1 MWSGPSLAQFRRQ
14 LRCPRLGH
22 VNQRFDAVLVGGG
35 IMSATLGT
43 LLAELEP
50 EWNILLVEKLPELGA
65 ESSHAWN
72 NAGTGHSALCELN
85 YTPELPDGTLA
96 IDSAVKVNEQF
107 QVSRQFWSW
116 LISSK
121 AIPNPQ
127 SFIHPS
133 PHVSFVWGED
143 NVLYLR
149 KRYEALKDQPLF
161 PHMEYTEDPLVIA
174 TWAPLLIDGRKKG
187 EPLAATR
194 FLSGSDVD
202 FGSLT
207 RMLVERLHGR
217 GLRSLTEHR
226 VVGLK
231 RNTEGW
237 TLKIQ
242 SEIGNTPM
250 WVDASFVF
258 VGAGGMSLNLLQA
271 SGIPEIRGYGG
282 FPVSGV
288 WLRCDNP
295 DIASL
300 HQAKV
305 YGKASVGAPPMSV
318 PHLDT
323 RVVEGETSLLFGP
336 YAGFTPKFLK
346 QGSWLDFFQSI
357 KWHNIIPLL
366 GVAIGN
372 FSLVTYLIKEVL
384 ATRSQRLQAL
394 WDFYPTADPDDWYEL
409 TAGQRVQVIK
419 PDAKKGGVLQFGTE
433 VVASADGSIA
443 GLLGASPGASTAAP
457 IMMGV
462 LETCFPDKMA
472 IWKPILKKMVPT
484 YGKSLSED
492 PKLAE
497 ASMTATAAKLGLSA

>member
-1 MWSGPSLAQFRRQ
+1 
-14 LRCPRLGH
+14 
-22 VNQRFDAVLVGGG
+22 
-35 IMSATLGT
+35 MSATLGT

-50 EWNILLVEKLPELGA
+50 EWNILLVEKLSEVGY
-65 ESSHAWN
+65 ESSNAWN

-85 YTPELPDGTLA
+85 YTPERPDGSLA
-96 IDSAVKVNEQF
+96 TESAIKVNEQF

-116 LISSK
+116 LVSHK
-121 AIPNPQ
+121 VVPDPR
-127 SFIHPS
+127 SFINPS
-133 PHVSFVWGED
+133 PHMSFVWGAD
-143 NVLYLR
+143 NVAYLK
-149 KRYEALKDQPLF
+149 KRYEALKDHPLF
-161 PHMEYTEDPLVIA
+161 PNMEYTEDPRVIA
-174 TWAPLLIDGRKKG
+174 QWAPLLIDGRKKG

-207 RMLVERLHGR
+207 RKLVERLQTR
-217 GLRSLTEHR
+217 GMKLLTEHR
-226 VVGLK
+226 VVGLRK
-231 RNTEGW
+231 SSQGW
-237 TLKIQ
+237 RLKIQ
-242 SEIGNTPM
+242 SEIGATPA

-258 VGAGGMSLNLLQA
+258 VGAGGMSLNLLQK

-288 WLRCDNP
+288 WLRCDNAE
-295 DIASL
+295 IAAL
-300 HQAKV
+300 HKAKV

-323 RVVEGETSLLFGP
+323 RVVDGQTSLLFGP

-357 KWHNIIPLL
+357 RWHNIIPML

-372 FSLVTYLIKEVL
+372 FSLVTYLVKEVL
-384 ATRSQRLQAL
+384 ATRAKRLQAL
-394 WDFYPTADPDDWYEL
+394 WDFYPSADPDDWYEL

-419 PDAKKGGVLQFGTE
+419 PDSKRGGVLQFGTE

-457 IMMGV
+457 IMIDV
-462 LETCFPDKMA
+462 LETCFPNKIDQ
-472 IWKPILKKMVPT
+472 WRPTLKKMVPSYST
-484 YGKSLSED
+484 SLSDDSAKALKSL
-492 PKLAE
+492 
-497 ASMTATAAKLGLSA
+497 TATAKKLGLSV